1 MKFSVSNRTVSEILW
16 EMNEIKIFLYNENA
30 WENSHTCKYVLIFNF
45 SVLTQEA
52 SSQGISRCVLE
63 NFTKKKLCL
72 YKFKEEEKTE
82 KPLEIFQSQQVACYL
97 KIKIKLNAL
106 KKLQ

>member
-1 MKFSVSNRTVSEILW
+1 MKTVTSA
-16 EMNEIKIFLYNENA
+16 N
-30 WENSHTCKYVLIFNF
+30 VLIFNF

-63 NFTKKKLCL
+63 NFTKKIVPLQIK
-72 YKFKEEEKTE
+72 KTEEKFS
-82 KPLEIFQSQQVACYL
+82 KVNKLKIACYL

-106 KKLQ
+106 KKAAIRLELINLYIL

>member
-63 NFTKKKLCL
+63 NFTKKIVPLQIK
-72 YKFKEEEKTE
+72 KRRKNGKTLRNFPKSTSFLLFE
-82 KPLEIFQSQQVACYL
+82 NQ
-97 KIKIKLNAL
+97 N
-106 KKLQ
+106 